1 MEPITTRE
9 KLIENLKNVL
19 SVETMARDS
28 YDQDV
33 HIFKNKR
40 LKTVIEKIKN
50 DEIRHIKMLN
60 ELIEMLESY

>member
-19 SVETMARDS
+19 SVEIIARDS
-28 YDQDV
+28 YDKDV
-33 HIFKNKR
+33 HIFKDKR